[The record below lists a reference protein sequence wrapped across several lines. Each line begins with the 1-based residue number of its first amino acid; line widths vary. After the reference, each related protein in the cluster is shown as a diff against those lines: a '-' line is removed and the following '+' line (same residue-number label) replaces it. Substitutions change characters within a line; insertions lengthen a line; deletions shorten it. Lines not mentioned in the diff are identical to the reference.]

1 MPTAPVLSF
10 YPDPAAAKACI
21 GPASLRRVIQLV
33 HGRMP
38 QHCWCLL
45 LKSSLFVCCVV
56 CVCRYMD
63 KGRDCIEQGKL
74 YARLLGALG
83 KAGLRV

>member
-1 MPTAPVLSF
+1 VLPCELEPVALKLLVLAPWFDVLCRCNDRSHEG
-10 YPDPAAAKACI
+10 I
-21 GPASLRRVIQLV
+21 LHVLRV
-33 HGRMP
+33 
-38 QHCWCLL
+38 LL
-45 LKSSLFVCCVV
+45 LQLLLSPLLLSS
-56 CVCRYMD
+56 CRYMD

>member
-1 MPTAPVLSF
+1 MVADHGVCQGSCAYALT
-10 YPDPAAAKACI
+10 PAAVAAGSDTSCLSPI
-21 GPASLRRVIQLV
+21 CC
-33 HGRMP
+33 
-38 QHCWCLL
+38 QHIMFMYLHL
-45 LKSSLFVCCVV
+45 H
-56 CVCRYMD
+56 RYMD

>member
-1 MPTAPVLSF
+1 MPCVLML
-10 YPDPAAAKACI
+10 A
-21 GPASLRRVIQLV
+21 V
-33 HGRMP
+33 
-38 QHCWCLL
+38 LL
-45 LKSSLFVCCVV
+45 WLYCC
-56 CVCRYMD
+56 CCCRCCRYMD

>member
-1 MPTAPVLSF
+1 MELPLITNHASVCETTHAKGLQSSIPCLS
-10 YPDPAAAKACI
+10 
-21 GPASLRRVIQLV
+21 R
-33 HGRMP
+33 
-38 QHCWCLL
+38 LL
-45 LKSSLFVCCVV
+45 LCVM
-56 CVCRYMD
+56 CRYMD

>member
-1 MPTAPVLSF
+1 MKFKGVPVSI
-10 YPDPAAAKACI
+10 PGDVPAV
-21 GPASLRRVIQLV
+21 LRYRYGDNYMI
-33 HGRMP
+33 P
-38 QHCWCLL
+38 
-45 LKSSLFVCCVV
+45 
-56 CVCRYMD
+56 RYMD

>member
-1 MPTAPVLSF
+1 MYCV
-10 YPDPAAAKACI
+10 
-21 GPASLRRVIQLV
+21 
-33 HGRMP
+33 
-38 QHCWCLL
+38 CLL
-45 LKSSLFVCCVV
+45 LQLLLSLLLLLPLLLLSFR
-56 CVCRYMD
+56 RYMD